1 MIGYSVIGQA
11 VISELS
17 QRRISYRSLI
27 TDHRS
32 PILLIAFARLRV
44 HHRNG
49 RDMNDVGDIVARL
62 QQVNRGAQPEQD
74 PPDRLRVG
82 RGLVGEMEILPG
94 LPMRW

>member
-1 MIGYSVIGQA
+1 
-11 VISELS
+11 
-17 QRRISYRSLI
+17 
-27 TDHRS
+27 
-32 PILLIAFARLRV
+32 
-44 HHRNG
+44 
-49 RDMNDVGDIVARL
+49 MNDVGDIVARL